1 MMFFDKIK
9 LSKKSWHYR
18 LQCHMFGSPP
28 FLSNFCPYFWLT
40 IFCLIV
46 FVTIGPFVFIGKKVA
61 KFCVKMANFVI
72 WVLLLVEKAFSF
84 LDEKICAPI
93 AERHYRSLS
102 DEDIYT
108 LTRKAGVYWD
118 DNGNLWSKRNESNGS
133 LRTFRKWRDTFGDGW
148 QDRVKEIIRLHKEWE
163 KREEQREVEQLEAAR
178 ERLAQKKKAE
188 QRRKKLLTKIV
199 LYTKW
204 IVTPV
209 VLFVGV
215 FALITIV
222 AGLGY
227 LLFPLGKL
235 ICAYW
240 NPSAILVGVKQCFIA
255 VAIILVLAAITAI
268 LYFSC
273 RKLIR
278 CSSLLLPR
286 LPNISIK
293 EPVVRTGKALVAPFQ
308 IFVDYIKVFKQ
319 NNCPAI
325 IWEEK
330 DED

>member
-1 MMFFDKIK
+1 MFFDKIK

-18 LQCHMFGSPP
+18 LQCLMFGSPP
-28 FLSNFCPYFWLT
+28 FTANFCPYFWLT

-46 FVTIGPFVFIGKKVA
+46 FVTVGPFVFIGKKVA
-61 KFCVKMANFVI
+61 KFCLKVANFII

-84 LDEKICAPI
+84 LDEKICVPI

-108 LTRKAGVYWD
+108 LTRKAGVFWD
-118 DNGNLWSKRNESNGS
+118 DKSNVWTRRSENASS
-133 LRTFRKWRDTFGDGW
+133 LKEFRKWRDTFGDGW
-148 QDRVKEIIRLHKEWE
+148 QDRVKEIIKAHKEWE
-163 KREEQREVEQLEAAR
+163 ERRAQQEVERREAERIRLE
-178 ERLAQKKKAE
+178 QKKKAE
-188 QRRKKLLTKIV
+188 QRRKKLLSKIV
-199 LYTKW
+199 VYTEW

-215 FALITIV
+215 LFMTGVV

-227 LLFPLGKL
+227 MLYLLGKL

-240 NPSAILVGVKQCFIA
+240 NTA
-255 VAIILVLAAITAI
+255 AIILHTKHLLFVVVIILVIAAFTALLYLA
-268 LYFSC
+268 C
-273 RKLIR
+273 RKLVR
-278 CSSLLLPR
+278 CSSLLLPS
-286 LPNISIK
+286 LPSISIK
-293 EPVVRTGKALVAPFQ
+293 EPVVRVGKAMAAPFQ

-325 IWEEK
+325 VWEK
-330 DED
+330 DDED